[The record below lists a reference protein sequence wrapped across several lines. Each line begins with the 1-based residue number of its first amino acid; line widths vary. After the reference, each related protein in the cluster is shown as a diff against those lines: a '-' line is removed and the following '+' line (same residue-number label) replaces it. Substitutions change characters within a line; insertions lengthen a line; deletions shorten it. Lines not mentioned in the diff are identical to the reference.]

1 MTTIGTLGARWRGSV
16 RPWGAVEARGHL
28 VDWWVAADDRWHTP
42 RTEASLRQR
51 LVRGTPVVETIIRVP
66 GGDAIHRA
74 YGVPDGGG
82 LVVIEVEN
90 ASPLPFVVAF
100 DRSDLLFARAP
111 SAQPP
116 SGIELPAGSVV
127 LPVGHRST
135 VRLAMAVA
143 ARGPAQLPP
152 GLPGGEQVARGWEA
166 QAGRGVRIEGLDDE
180 LAIALTEA
188 RCRLLLDGPPVSGGD
203 SVGMAPERG
212 RAACGSERTPRRG
225 PRRSPRGRC
234 GWRSR
239 RGADPGSG
247 WEHAAALDA
256 AAEVLARAGEELGAS
271 DVTRLAATMA
281 PAGGLPDDVPV
292 DPARRAAWVLRR
304 VLRPTHGGAELLPEP
319 LASWR
324 GRNLAVYGVWAGGGQ
339 VSFAVRWH
347 GERPALLWEAPE
359 GLTLRAPALDPTWST
374 TAATGEAL
382 LGPPPP
388 PSRAR

>member
-1 MTTIGTLGARWRGSV
+1 M
-16 RPWGAVEARGHL
+16 RPWGAVEAGGR
-28 VDWWVAADDRWHTP
+28 VADWWVAADDRWHTP

-66 GGDAIHRA
+66 GGDAVHRA

-90 ASPLPFVVAF
+90 ASPLPFAVAF

-127 LPVGHRST
+127 LPVGHRSA
-135 VRLAMAVA
+135 VRVAMAVA
-143 ARGPAQLPP
+143 ARAPAQLTP
-152 GLPGGEQVARGWEA
+152 GLPGAEQVARGWEA

-180 LAIALTEA
+180 LAVALTEA
-188 RCRLLLDGPPVSGGD
+188 RCRLLLDGPPTSDGD
-203 SVGMAPERG
+203 SVGMPLSVAELVRLGEDATPWVEEVAEGAVRVAKSARG
-212 RAACGSERTPRRG
+212 RPEV
-225 PRRSPRGRC
+225 
-234 GWRSR
+234 
-239 RGADPGSG
+239 G

-256 AAEVLARAGEELGAS
+256 AAEVLARAGEELAAA
-271 DVTRLAATMA
+271 DVARLVATLA
-281 PAGGLPDDVPV
+281 PRRRA
-292 DPARRAAWVLRR
+292 ARRRAGRAARRTAWVLRR
-304 VLRPTHGGAELLPEP
+304 VLRPTHGGADLLPEP
-319 LASWR
+319 LPSWR

-339 VSFAVRWH
+339 ISFAVRWH

-374 TAATGEAL
+374 TAATGRSTAR
-382 LGPPPP
+382 P
-388 PSRAR
+388 PSPAISTRSEPMVSA